1 MKNICVGQICES
13 VSKTFNKQ
21 QDSVILINTSDVLD
35 GKILNYKEEPNLNL
49 KGQFKKTFETDDILY
64 SEIRPSNRRFAYVS
78 EKNTEKYVASTKL
91 MVIRAFKEF
100 VDPKYLYLYL
110 TSSEIVNKLQHLAET
125 RSGTFPQITFSE
137 EIAKLVINLPPIPIQ
152 KDIVNFINSIDNKI
166 NVNNQINKNLEAQ
179 ARMLYRAWF
188 IDFSNSNGEMPNSWK
203 IGKLKDILKLNRKS
217 TKAGELQNLPYLPID
232 IIPMNTFALS
242 SFKSNEEAQSSLIT
256 FDENDII
263 IGAMRVYFHRVIL
276 APCSGITRTTCFT
289 LTPYDSEYL
298 SFCLLCCDQDST
310 INYAQKTSKGST
322 MPYAVWDGGLGD
334 MDIVIPDKKIIQDF
348 NKLVMPM
355 LEKIKSSY
363 FENYYLNNLRD
374 KLLPKL
380 LLGDLD
386 VSSIK

>member
-1 MKNICVGQICES
+1 MGQSPKSEYYNNKCIGTPFLQGNRTFGRKYPTFDTYTTVVTKSAKAGDIIMSVRAPVGDLNITPVDICLGRGVCSLRMKNGNQEYLFYLMKYYIPHLLNKES
-13 VSKTFNKQ
+13 GTVFG
-21 QDSVILINTSDVLD
+21 SVNRKDILGLEVNVAE
-35 GKILNYKEEPNLNL
+35 YKEQQKIARFLSAIDEKIELN
-49 KGQFKKTFETDDILY
+49 E
-64 SEIRPSNRRFAYVS
+64 
-78 EKNTEKYVASTKL
+78 
-91 MVIRAFKEF
+91 
-100 VDPKYLYLYL
+100 
-110 TSSEIVNKLQHLAET
+110 H
-125 RSGTFPQITFSE
+125 
-137 EIAKLVINLPPIPIQ
+137 
-152 KDIVNFINSIDNKI
+152 
-166 NVNNQINKNLEAQ
+166 INKNLEAQ

-386 VSSIK
+386 VSSIKLDI

>member
-1 MKNICVGQICES
+1 
-13 VSKTFNKQ
+13 
-21 QDSVILINTSDVLD
+21 
-35 GKILNYKEEPNLNL
+35 
-49 KGQFKKTFETDDILY
+49 
-64 SEIRPSNRRFAYVS
+64 
-78 EKNTEKYVASTKL
+78 
-91 MVIRAFKEF
+91 
-100 VDPKYLYLYL
+100 
-110 TSSEIVNKLQHLAET
+110 
-125 RSGTFPQITFSE
+125 
-137 EIAKLVINLPPIPIQ
+137 
-152 KDIVNFINSIDNKI
+152 
-166 NVNNQINKNLEAQ
+166 
-179 ARMLYRAWF
+179 MLYRAWF

-322 MPYAVWDGGLGD
+322 MPYAVWDGGFGD

-386 VSSIK
+386 VSSIKLDI